1 MSLQELS
8 SVTTFPGLKCAY
20 FTTKVCK
27 IIYACNLQYSIVWLT
42 LSFCDTVQSAIL
54 MHYVYTFKIPQDNQ
68 ESALFQPGNFA
79 TGISYCIIK
88 RIMILFR
95 LSLYE
100 IYYIITIEGGVAE
113 DGLVKKRQL
122 VVLLILTIVLQGIR
136 SDRRTL
142 SKCF

>member
-1 MSLQELS
+1 
-8 SVTTFPGLKCAY
+8 
-20 FTTKVCK
+20 
-27 IIYACNLQYSIVWLT
+27 
-42 LSFCDTVQSAIL
+42 
-54 MHYVYTFKIPQDNQ
+54 
-68 ESALFQPGNFA
+68 
-79 TGISYCIIK
+79 
-88 RIMILFR
+88 MILFL